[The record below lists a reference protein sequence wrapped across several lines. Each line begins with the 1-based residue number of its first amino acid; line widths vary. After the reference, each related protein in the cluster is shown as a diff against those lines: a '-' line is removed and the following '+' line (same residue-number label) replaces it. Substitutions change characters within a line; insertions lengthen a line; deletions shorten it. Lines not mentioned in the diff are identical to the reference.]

1 MLPFHDVRAQYLAQ
15 RAEIDAAVPRV
26 LERGSYLL
34 GEELA
39 GFEASFAS
47 WLGARRAVG
56 VGSCTAAIELVLR
69 ALDIGPG
76 AEVAVPALTAAP
88 TAMAVLSV
96 GATPLV
102 VDVCEDTLTLD
113 PAALARIAT
122 PALAAVIPV
131 HLYGQCAD
139 VEAITAWAGA
149 RGVPVIE
156 DAAQAH
162 GAVRDGRL
170 AGTLARAACFSFYPT
185 KNLATAGDAGAV
197 VSDDEALA
205 ERVARLRNYGRPGD
219 DYRFEEP
226 GTNARMDE
234 LHAAMLS
241 VKLPHL
247 TPGISAGARAR
258 PGTASSSTAARWRCP
273 SRIRGGRSVWHQFV
287 VRTRRRD
294 AFRAHLAAQG
304 VQTAIHYPACIHEL
318 AALRGRARVPER
330 PERAERAVREVVSL
344 PIYPELPDAHAE
356 QVVAA
361 VRSFG

>member
-1 MLPFHDVRAQYLAQ
+1 MLPFHDVRAQYLEH
-15 RAEIDAAVPRV
+15 RAAIDAAVLRV

-39 GFEASFAS
+39 GFEASFAR

-56 VGSCTAAIELVLR
+56 VGSCTAALELVLR
-69 ALDIGPG
+69 ALDVGPG

-113 PAALARIAT
+113 PAALARVAT

-139 VEAITAWAGA
+139 VEAITTWAGA
-149 RGVPVIE
+149 RGLPVIE

-162 GAVRDGRL
+162 GAKRGGRL

-197 VSDDEALA
+197 VSDDEVLA
-205 ERVARLRNYGRPGD
+205 ERVARLRNYGRPGEE
-219 DYRFEEP
+219 YRFDEP

-247 TPGISAGARAR
+247 HAWNERRRARAAWYR
-258 PGTASSSTAARWRCP
+258 EQLAGSSLAP
-273 SRIRGGRSVWHQFV
+273 PVEDPRGQSVYHQFV
-287 VRTRRRD
+287 VRTPRRD
-294 AFRAHLAAQG
+294 AFRQHLAARG

-318 AALRGRARVPER
+318 KALQGRARVPER
-330 PERAERAVREVVSL
+330 PQRAERAVREVVSL

-361 VRSFG
+361 ARSFR

>member
-1 MLPFHDVRAQYLAQ
+1 VLPFHDVRAQYLEH
-15 RAEIDAAVPRV
+15 RAEIDAAVLRV

-39 GFEASFAS
+39 GFEASFAA

-56 VGSCTAAIELVLR
+56 VGSCTAALELVLR
-69 ALDIGPG
+69 ALDVGPG

-88 TAMAVLSV
+88 TVMAVLSV

-113 PAALARIAT
+113 PAALARTAS
-122 PALAAVIPV
+122 PALAAVLPV

-139 VEAITAWAGA
+139 MEAITAWAAG

-162 GAVRDGRL
+162 GAERGGRL

-205 ERVARLRNYGRPGD
+205 GRVAKLCNYGRTGD
-219 DYRFEEP
+219 DYHFEEP

-247 TPGISAGARAR
+247 AAWNQRRRARAAWYR
-258 PGTASSSTAARWRCP
+258 ERLAGSAVALPVEDP
-273 SRIRGGRSVWHQFV
+273 KGRSVWHQFV
-287 VRTRRRD
+287 VRTPRRD
-294 AFRAHLAAQG
+294 AFRAHLAAAG
-304 VQTAIHYPACIHEL
+304 VQTAIHYPACVHEL
-318 AALRGRARVPER
+318 GALRGRARVPER

-361 VRSFG
+361 VRSFA